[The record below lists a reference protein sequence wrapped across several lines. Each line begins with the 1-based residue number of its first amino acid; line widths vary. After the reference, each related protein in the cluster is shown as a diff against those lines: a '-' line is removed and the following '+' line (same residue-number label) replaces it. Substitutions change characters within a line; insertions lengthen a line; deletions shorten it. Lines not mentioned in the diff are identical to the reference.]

1 MEVSA
6 KILGQ
11 EGNLVTM
18 EVTVSAADLKQAVA
32 VTAKNI
38 AKEINI
44 PGFRA
49 GKVPQLVVENY
60 VGEEALLQESMEE
73 VVQGSYGA
81 ALDQTGA
88 FPVDRPKIEVVQL
101 EKDKEVIYKA
111 IVTVKPE
118 VLLGQY
124 KGLEAEKEVYVPTEE
139 DIAAEI
145 TRMQERIAK
154 VTDMT
159 EAGYEIVDG
168 DIATID
174 FEGFVGDVAFEG
186 GKGEK
191 YLLGIGTNTFIP
203 GFEEQLIGKKVGENV
218 DVCVTFPAEYGNA
231 ELAGA
236 EAVFKVFIHEAKH
249 RELPEVNDEFVK
261 DVREDVDTVEE
272 LKAKI
277 KEEMEARSAEM
288 AADTAKNSVIEV
300 AVKNATVDIPAAMVD
315 DKLDQML
322 DEFSQQLAQ
331 QGLDLAKF
339 FQLTKSTRVEWKAA
353 QKERA
358 EFSVKQDLVLEA
370 IVKAEGIEADQAD
383 IDKQME
389 ELALAYGRPVEDIK
403 KTFATDESLKF
414 FNYNVKMLKAIEVIT
429 ESAVIK

>member
-73 VVQGSYGA
+73 VVQGSYGP

-118 VLLGQY
+118 VELGQY

-139 DIAAEI
+139 DIEMEI
-145 TRMQERIAK
+145 KRMQERIAK

-191 YLLGIGTNTFIP
+191 YPLGIGTNTFIP

-322 DEFSQQLAQ
+322 EEFSQQLAQ

-358 EFSVKQDLVLEA
+358 EFAVKQDLVLEA
-370 IVKAEGIEADQAD
+370 IVKVEGIEADQAD

-389 ELALAYGRPVEDIK
+389 ELAMAYGRPVEDIK
-403 KTFATDESLKF
+403 KAFATDESLKF

>member
-154 VTDMT
+154 VSDMT

-191 YLLGIGTNTFIP
+191 YPLGIGTNTFIP

-403 KTFATDESLKF
+403 KAFATDESLKF